1 MAVRHLVIRLV
12 AMRGARY
19 RAGPLAPAVVCP
31 AMRRGRGACVAA
43 VVAVAWLLVSAALAG
58 GAGGETRH
66 VVAHPAA
73 CAHWGRPALAADPR
87 PGAVRVFAIQL
98 HQQPARM
105 ATPADFAR
113 EIDCAMRLE
122 VAPRLA
128 RGRPNLVVFDE
139 DTGLQTL
146 AIGPRGQAARR
157 LLRHGV
163 PSCGSQSLCPTIHS
177 VGALDTGYARALTYL
192 DARFPS
198 LKAQL
203 GQAFVAATDTFVRVF
218 MTTMAGAARRYGV
231 YLIAANT
238 QAPFRVDRSPAA
250 VAALSDPGGPHVRS
264 VYAPAAARVYNETFV
279 WGPRVVHR
287 GAPAP
292 QANLLATVRKVPLT
306 TFELTL
312 GFANGP
318 ARGPAAVRNLRPVA
332 IPGSKLRLG
341 IATSLPAFEY
351 GPVSRAH
358 ACDDVALTYMRCLD
372 RLGANV
378 LIQADANDG
387 AWTGTDG
394 AEQWQPLSWM
404 GSAWRA
410 VADPS
415 VHFAY
420 AVNPFMVGNLSD
432 IPFDG
437 QTAILER
444 GRRGAGC
451 HYIGTA
457 GYVPGEDQPQYRGYA
472 GAKPQFLALAPWVRP
487 DGPRAQLRA
496 AGERLGYGGAL
507 ADRYVQTAV
516 IADLPF
522 PVDRVRP
529 GCRVAGR

>member
-1 MAVRHLVIRLV
+1 
-12 AMRGARY
+12 
-19 RAGPLAPAVVCP
+19 
-31 AMRRGRGACVAA
+31 MRRGRRLRVAM
-43 VVAVAWLLVSAALAG
+43 VVAVAWLAVAWLAVAGAAARG
-58 GAGGETRH
+58 T
-66 VVAHPAA
+66 VAQTAA
-73 CAHWGRPALAADPR
+73 CDHWGRPAVAADPR
-87 PGAVRVFAIQL
+87 PRAVRVFAIQL

-105 ATPADFAR
+105 ATPTDFAH

-157 LLRHGV
+157 LLRRGV
-163 PSCGSQSLCPTIHS
+163 PSCGSQPLCPTIHS
-177 VGALDTGYARALTYL
+177 VGALDSGYARALRYL
-192 DARFPS
+192 EARFPS
-198 LKAQL
+198 LTAQV
-203 GQAFVAATDTFVRVF
+203 GRAFVAATDTFVRVF
-218 MTTMAGAARRYGV
+218 MTTMAREARRYGV

-238 QAPFRVDRSPAA
+238 QAPFRVDRRPAA
-250 VAALSDPGGPHVRS
+250 VAALSDPEGPRVRS
-264 VYAPAAARVYNETFV
+264 VYAPTAARVYNETFV
-279 WGPRVVHR
+279 WGPRVVHH
-287 GAPAP
+287 GAPEP
-292 QANLLATVRKVPLT
+292 EANLLATVRKVPLT

-332 IPGSKLRLG
+332 IPGSPLRLG

-358 ACDDVALTYMRCLD
+358 ACDDVTVTYMRCLD

-394 AEQWQPLSWM
+394 SEQWQPLSWM
-404 GSAWRA
+404 GSAYRA
-410 VADPS
+410 VSDPT

-437 QTAILER
+437 QTAILQR
-444 GRRGAGC
+444 GRHGSGC
-451 HYIGTA
+451 HYIGNTA
-457 GYVPGEDQPQYRGYA
+457 YVPGEDQPQYRSYA
-472 GAKPQFLALAPWVRP
+472 GAKPQFLALAPWARA
-487 DGPRAQLRA
+487 DGSRAALRA
-496 AGERLGYGGAL
+496 FGAELGYGGRL

-529 GCRVAGR
+529 GCVVAGR